1 MLSANGTFC
10 LYRLQ
15 TVRGVENPSSKWSVF
30 YRIARWLW
38 VRRMGLINPIHSLYL
53 FTMIV
58 FLNGVFE
65 RMSPAVVWM
74 NVKDTGYEVNI
85 SLNTFASIQHMKEGR
100 LYTHLQIKED
110 AHTLFGFV
118 EKSEREIFK
127 MLLSVSGIGASIAR
141 TMLSS
146 LDPKQITN
154 AIASGDV
161 ITVQSI
167 KGIGSKTAQRVILDL
182 KDKVLKLYDLDEVS
196 MFQNNT
202 NRDEA
207 LSALEVL
214 GFVRKAS
221 EKLVEKIIKE
231 SPDSSVEYIIKQAL
245 KNL

>member
-1 MLSANGTFC
+1 MIAH
-10 LYRLQ
+10 LQ
-15 TVRGVENPSSKWSVF
+15 GKLVEKTPTQVVIDCGGV
-30 YRIARWLW
+30 
-38 VRRMGLINPIHSLYL
+38 
-53 FTMIV
+53 
-58 FLNGVFE
+58 
-65 RMSPAVVWM
+65 
-74 NVKDTGYEVNI
+74 GYHVNI
-85 SLNTFASIQHMKEGR
+85 SLHTYSLLPATDYIKLF
-100 LYTHLQIKED
+100 THLQIKED
-110 AHTLFGFV
+110 SHTLFGFV

-127 MLLSVSGIGASIAR
+127 LLLSVSGIGASIAR

-161 ITVQSI
+161 GTIQSI

-182 KDKVLKLYDLDEVS
+182 KEKVLKLYDLDEVS
-196 MFQNNT
+196 MSQSNT

-221 EKLVEKIIKE
+221 ERVVEKIIKDAPE
-231 SPDSSVEYIIKQAL
+231 STVEFIIKQAL